1 MITIDGSQGEGGGQ
15 ILRSALTLSL
25 ATGTPFRIERIRAGR
40 AKPGL
45 LRQHLTAV
53 KAAAAISRAAVTGAE
68 LGSTA
73 LGFAPGPV
81 AAGDYEFAIGSA
93 GSTLLV
99 LQTVL
104 LPLALADAPSWL
116 RLQGGTHAM
125 AAPSFDF
132 AARAFL
138 PLLHRMGFHARAA
151 LHRHGFYPAGGG
163 VIEVEIMPRG
173 RPAPLVLDQRGA
185 LLSRRVE
192 AVVTHLPLHVATREI
207 AAVAK
212 TLCWPEESIIPGR
225 AVAAGGPGNCL
236 TVTVAHEHVTEV
248 FTGHGQPG
256 VPAEAIAAATAKA
269 VRLYLASQAPV
280 GPHLADQLLLPMA
293 LGAGGRFLTV
303 EPTPHTL
310 TNIAVIGAFLGPRIA
325 VARRTGDSVL
335 VTVDGRMS
343 KEAA

>member
-53 KAAAAISRAAVTGAE
+53 KAAAAISRAEVTGAE

-81 AAGDYEFAIGSA
+81 MPGDYEFAIGSA

-163 VIEVEIMPRG
+163 VIEVEVMPCG
-173 RPAPLVLDQRGA
+173 RPAPLMLDRRGA
-185 LLSRRVE
+185 LLSRQVE

-212 TLCWPEESIIPGR
+212 TLCWPEESVVPGR

-310 TNIAVIGAFLGPRIA
+310 TNIAVIEAFLGPRIA
-325 VARRTGDSVL
+325 VTRRTGDSVL

>member
-53 KAAAAISRAAVTGAE
+53 KAAAEIGRAAVTGAE

-81 AAGDYEFAIGSA
+81 VPGNYEFAIGSA

-104 LPLALADAPSWL
+104 LPLTLADAPSWL

-163 VIEVEIMPRG
+163 VIEVEVMPRG
-173 RPAPLVLDQRGA
+173 RPAPLMLDRRGA
-185 LLSRRVE
+185 LVSQQVE
-192 AVVTHLPLHVATREI
+192 AVVTHLPLHIATRE
-207 AAVAK
+207 AVTVAK
-212 TLCWPEESIIPGR
+212 ALRWRAEALAPAR
-225 AVAAGGPGNCL
+225 AVTADGPGNCL

-256 VPAEAIAAATAKA
+256 VPAETIAAATAKA

-293 LGAGGRFLTV
+293 LGAGGRFQTV

-310 TNIAVIGAFLGPRIA
+310 TNIAVIEAFLGPRIA
-325 VARRTGDSVL
+325 VTRRTGDGVL

>member
-1 MITIDGSQGEGGGQ
+1 MITIDGSLGEGGGQ

-53 KAAAAISRAAVTGAE
+53 RAAAAIGRATVTGAE

-81 AAGDYEFAIGSA
+81 VAGDYDFAIGSA
-93 GSTLLV
+93 GATLLV

-104 LPLALADAPSWL
+104 LPLALASAPSRL

-125 AAPSFDF
+125 GAPSFDF
-132 AARAFL
+132 AERAFL

-151 LHRHGFYPAGGG
+151 LRRHGFHPAGGG
-163 VIEVEIMPRG
+163 VIEVEVMPRG
-173 RPAPLVLDQRGA
+173 KPAPLVLERRGA
-185 LLSRRVE
+185 LLSRQVE
-192 AVVTHLPLHVATREI
+192 AVVTHLPLHI
-207 AAVAK
+207 AARETAAFAK
-212 TLCWPEESIIPGR
+212 ALRWRDDTVVPGR
-225 AVAAGGPGNCL
+225 AVAADGPGNCL
-236 TVTVAHEHVTEV
+236 TVTVAHEHATEV

-256 VPAEAIAAATAKA
+256 LPAEDIAAATAKA
-269 VRLYLASQAPV
+269 VRLFLASRAPV

-293 LGAGGRFLTV
+293 LGAGGRFVTV
-303 EPTPHTL
+303 APTPHTL
-310 TNIAVIGAFLGPRIA
+310 TNIAVIEAFLGPRIA
-325 VARRTGDSVL
+325 VTRHTGRSVL
-335 VTVDGRMS
+335 VKVAGRQS
-343 KEAA
+343 KETA

>member
-25 ATGTPFRIERIRAGR
+25 ATGTPLRIERIRAGR
-40 AKPGL
+40 TKPGL

-53 KAAAAISRAAVTGAE
+53 KAAAAIGRAEVTGAE

-81 AAGDYEFAIGSA
+81 VPGDYEFAIGSA

-173 RPAPLVLDQRGA
+173 RPVPLVLEERGV
-185 LLSRRVE
+185 LIGRRIE
-192 AVVTHLPLHVATREI
+192 AVVANLPLHIAARETATVGRLLHWPPEAIGPGREI
-207 AAVAK
+207 AAD
-212 TLCWPEESIIPGR
+212 
-225 AVAAGGPGNCL
+225 GPGNCL
-236 TVTVAHEHVTEV
+236 TVTVEHEHVTEM
-248 FTGHGQPG
+248 FTGHGRAG
-256 VPAEAIAAATAKA
+256 VRGEDVAVEAAQA
-269 VRLYLASQAPV
+269 VSAYLAGPAPV

-293 LGAGGRFLTV
+293 LGAGGRFVTV
-303 EPTPHTL
+303 TPTPHTL
-310 TNIAVIGAFLGPRIA
+310 TNIAVIEAFLGSRIA
-325 VARRTGDSVL
+325 VTRHTGRSVL
-335 VTVDGRMS
+335 VTVAGRQS
-343 KEAA
+343 KETA